1 MEPLEKARRQD
12 LPRSP
17 ALMTSRIAYR
27 SLFDVPVFDTPVD
40 KLRPASS
47 ARGP

>member
-27 SLFDVPVFDTPVD
+27 SLFDTPVD